1 MSSIFLGGST
11 MKLSCL
17 PVSLY
22 EDIFSGKKSVVDWVR
37 FATTLELDGVDLSV
51 KFFPT
56 REEQELDAIRQEIK
70 RTGLELCTL
79 VCYPDLTHPDAGQRA
94 GEIEQMKADVRLA
107 AELGAR
113 FVRVTAGQR
122 HPGLQREQGIRWV
135 IEGFRQGLDEAE
147 KLGITLA
154 YENHTKGA
162 PWQYWDF
169 SQPAAI
175 FLEILNA
182 LDGTPLR
189 VCFDTANPLVIGE
202 DAIALLEAVK
212 ERVVILHAFDIRTVG
227 AFEPVRPGTGV
238 APIKQAFS
246 ILKASGFDGW
256 VSVEEASRTGKDGFE
271 KAVAFVRGAWEEA

>member
-1 MSSIFLGGST
+1 
-11 MKLSCL
+11 MKFSCL

-22 EDIFSGKKSVVDWVR
+22 EDIFSGRKSVVDWVR
-37 FATTLELDGVDLSV
+37 FATTLGLDGVDLSV

-56 REEQELDAIRQEIK
+56 REEQEYATRAYPYDAIRQEIK
-70 RTGLELCTL
+70 MTGLELCTL

-94 GEIEQMKADVRLA
+94 REIEQMKADVRLA
-107 AELGAR
+107 ATLGAR

-169 SQPAAI
+169 SQPSAI

-182 LDGTPLR
+182 LNGTPLR

-212 ERVVILHAFDIRTVG
+212 ERVVIVHAFDIRTVG

-271 KAVAFVRGAWEEA
+271 KAIAFVRDAWEKA